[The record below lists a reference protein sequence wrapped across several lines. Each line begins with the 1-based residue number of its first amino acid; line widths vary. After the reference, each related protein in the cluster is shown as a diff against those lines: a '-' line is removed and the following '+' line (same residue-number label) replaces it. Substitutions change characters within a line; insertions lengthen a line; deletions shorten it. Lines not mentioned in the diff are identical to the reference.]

1 MKTKTRMIVLAL
13 ATLLVAAAVCF
24 AADAVFMGTWKLN
37 DAKSMIGP
45 GAPKNTTVVY
55 APAGDNVKVTVDG
68 VDASGKSTHS
78 EWTGKFDGNDYPM
91 TGDAAADTRAY
102 TRIDDHTLS
111 LTEKKGSTVV
121 ETAQIVVS
129 ADGRTRT
136 VTINGTDAMGNK
148 TSATEVYDKQ

>member
-24 AADAVFMGTWKLN
+24 AADDVFMGTWKLN
-37 DAKSMIGP
+37 EAKSMIGP

-55 APAGDNVKVTVDG
+55 TPAGDNVKVTVDG
-68 VDASGKSTHS
+68 VDANGKPTHS
-78 EWTGKFDGNDYPM
+78 EWTGKFDGSDYPL
-91 TGDAAADTRAY
+91 TGEPGADTRSY
-102 TRIDDHTLS
+102 TRVSDHTLS